1 MCKSECSKGEREGER
16 ERWRESEEKRPGEG
30 KWEYHG
36 GWREENLSKR
46 VSEEVCCCWE
56 WSRVEEW
63 ERKLTGEREGERV
76 TFFGESAI
84 NVGCVHSGWKLEE
97 MRKNWKK
104 PPRNVSQKLW
114 FARDVG
120 SSSGSGVFCYRS
132 FSWRQ
137 FSSRRFNRSC
147 FVITVIE
154 IESHE
159 ATKNLQLIL
168 DSSSLSTSTSK
179 STSTATTRATT
190 TTSATSKPWDNQ
202 CCAVLHLT
210 VLVWQC
216 SSLILEH
223 LSLNTCRYFNLT
235 NLLSPCKIHLQSG
248 LLNEIEYSEN

>member
-1 MCKSECSKGEREGER
+1 MESSAWPPETSRRLDRDRAWMVCACSKRKEAHRCVKVSVWREREKGGERVKKNARERVNENTMEGGERRISAREWVRRFVVVENDREWKSEKGS
-16 ERWRESEEKRPGEG
+16 WQ
-30 KWEYHG
+30 
-36 GWREENLSKR
+36 
-46 VSEEVCCCWE
+46 
-56 WSRVEEW
+56 
-63 ERKLTGEREGERV
+63 EREGERV

-84 NVGCVHSGWKLEE
+84 NVGSVHSGWKLEE

-104 PPRNVSQKLW
+104 PPRNVSKKLW
-114 FARDVG
+114 FARDGG

-132 FSWRQ
+132 FSWRH

-168 DSSSLSTSTSK
+168 DSSSLSTST
-179 STSTATTRATT
+179 ATTRATTTTSAT

-210 VLVWQC
+210 VLVSHSWTPFTKY
-216 SSLILEH
+216 L
-223 LSLNTCRYFNLT
+223 
-235 NLLSPCKIHLQSG
+235 
-248 LLNEIEYSEN
+248 